1 MFVLL
6 AAKSLVIAGGT
17 LIALRLTRARSA
29 SDRSLVAHL
38 GLAALTALP
47 LGSVLFPPL
56 EVTTYRASFLADAAP
71 VSSGAQALAGSD
83 WLFVA
88 YAVIALLLLAR
99 MLLALMRLVMLTARA
114 RTVTDDQWLL
124 ALARNQRRIG
134 LTRSP
139 ALLVSREIASSISWG
154 MLRPKIVLNTDAVA
168 ASEDTDAI
176 LAHELAHLARADW
189 VKLMLAR
196 VSMAV
201 FWFNPF
207 VWLLAREAYQL
218 REEAADDAV
227 LAADVE
233 DMAYASLLVS
243 SARQQNDCRLLGA
256 HGVAPARSSLTQRV
270 QRVLD
275 RGLNRSAGG
284 PRWAAAMIVG
294 ITALTVP
301 LITLQLTDGAPASPG
316 PAPFASDHDGK
327 VIVFDLR
334 APPRKPNTLPKSMQ
348 ETSNQAAADGER
360 RADAMPANINDGL

>member
-1 MFVLL
+1 MIVLL
-6 AAKSLVIAGGT
+6 AAKSLVIAGGI
-17 LIALRLTRARSA
+17 LLVLRFMRARSA

-56 EVTTYRASFLADAAP
+56 EVTTYQVSFLADAAP
-71 VSSGAQALAGSD
+71 AGSGAHALAGSD
-83 WLFVA
+83 WLFVG

-99 MLLALMRLVMLTARA
+99 MLLALMRLVLLTTRA
-114 RTVTDDQWLL
+114 RTVADDQWLQ
-124 ALARNQRRIG
+124 ALARTRLRIG
-134 LTRSP
+134 LARSP
-139 ALLVSREIASSISWG
+139 ALLVSREIASPISWG
-154 MLRPKIVLNTDAVA
+154 VLRPKIVLNTDAVA
-168 ASEDTDAI
+168 ASADTDAI
-176 LAHELAHLARADW
+176 VAHELAHLARADW
-189 VKLMLAR
+189 AKLMLAR

-243 SARQQNDCRLLGA
+243 SARQQNGILLGA

-284 PRWAAAMIVG
+284 PRWAAAMVVG
-294 ITALTVP
+294 ITALSIP
-301 LITLQLTDGAPASPG
+301 LITLQFTARAPASAG
-316 PAPFASDHDGK
+316 PASVASDDDGD
-327 VIVFDLR
+327 VIVFELR
-334 APPRKPNTLPKSMQ
+334 TPPRKPNTLPKSMQ
-348 ETSNQAAADGER
+348 ETRDQATGGGEI
-360 RADAMPANINDGL
+360 AGDAVPASIKKSL